1 MTPQETAL
9 LLAYIQA
16 ADPRFQAD
24 EATLAVWTNCLP
36 DDITYQQALQHATH
50 HYQTSDRTIL
60 PVHINNPHYQQ
71 KHAEEN
77 DRKLELLATLP
88 EHDCHNGWI
97 YITEHHPRYGQ
108 IEAVKP
114 CPTCQPGR
122 KLS

>member
-36 DDITYQQALQHATH
+36 HHLTYQQALKHATH

-60 PVHINNPHYQQ
+60 PVHIITPHL
-71 KHAEEN
+71 AEHHTAIITKQTEWIN
-77 DRKLELLATLP
+77 QLP
-88 EHDCHNGWI
+88 EHDCQQGWV
-97 YITEHHPRYGQ
+97 YVTETHPIYGQ
-108 IEAVKP
+108 YEAVTP
-114 CPTCQPGR
+114 CKICQPGR
-122 KLS
+122 KL

>member
-36 DDITYQQALQHATH
+36 DNITYQQALHYATH

-60 PVHINNPHYQQ
+60 PVHINTPYYQQ
-71 KHAEEN
+71 ERNQHATLEEQRIAN
-77 DRKLELLATLP
+77 LP
-88 EHDCHNGWI
+88 EHDCTNGWI
-97 YITEHHPRYGQ
+97 YVTETRERYGTY
-108 IEAVKP
+108 EAVTP

-122 KLS
+122 KLR

>member
-24 EATLAVWTNCLP
+24 EATLAVWANCLP
-36 DDITYQQALQHATH
+36 DDITYQQALHHATH

-60 PVHINNPHYQQ
+60 PVHVISPHLAQQ
-71 KHAEEN
+71 RDTN
-77 DRKLELLATLP
+77 TTLEQERVANLP
-88 EHDCHNGWI
+88 EHECHQGWI
-97 YITEHHPRYGQ
+97 FVTETRERYGTY
-108 IEAVKP
+108 EAVTP

-122 KLS
+122 KL